1 MKTTNMGIRL
11 AFDIETNGL
20 LNDLTKVH
28 CIAISNL
35 DIDNTYTYKP
45 DELEQ
50 ALTHLDTA
58 DELWG
63 HNIVDFDL
71 PALEKVYNWKPNCTV
86 RDTLLLSRMIWS
98 NMSDRDYSKT
108 PKDMSPRLYGSHSL
122 KAWGYRLGEY
132 KGDYSGGWD
141 EWNDEMHQYAN
152 QDAIVTKKLVEL
164 ILSKNPSQD
173 AVELTHK
180 LANVCQQIKKNG
192 WKFDLDKA
200 YKLLAELTEKRENIR
215 SELDTLFENWYEF
228 LEERTPKVNAR
239 NKTKGIPFSAVKLK
253 VFNPSSRQ
261 HIANRLTSK
270 YGWKPK
276 LFTANGSPKI
286 DESVLSTLEYPEAQK
301 MAEYFLLEKRL
312 AMLSAGNQSWLNH
325 EKGGYIHH
333 DIVVNSCISQR
344 ASHQNPNL
352 GQVPAVRA
360 AYGKQI
366 RDLFTVKDGF
376 VLVGSDLSGL
386 ELRCLAHYLS
396 PYDGGEYGK
405 ILLEG
410 DIHTVTQ
417 KALGLETRDLAK
429 TFLYALIYSAGV
441 VRLGEIVGGGAKEGS
456 VLRDRFFRQYP
467 AFKRLRN
474 DVLKAAERGFLKG
487 LDGRILNV
495 RSAFSSLNLL
505 LQSAGAILCSKWV
518 VLMDEDMKRAGYE
531 HGWNGD
537 YATTGW
543 IHDEIQMA
551 TKKEIAEDVG
561 NRFQRTAK
569 EAGETFSFRCKIEAE
584 YKIGKTWSDTH

>member
-1 MKTTNMGIRL
+1 MAIRL
-11 AFDIETNGL
+11 AFDIEANGL
-20 LNDLTKVH
+20 LDTLTKIH
-28 CIAISNL
+28 CIAISNIDTNDTRTYSPLELYDAL
-35 DIDNTYTYKP
+35 DVLSK
-45 DELEQ
+45 
-50 ALTHLDTA
+50 A
-58 DELWG
+58 DELYG
-63 HNIVDFDL
+63 HNIIDYDL
-71 PALEKVYNWKPNCTV
+71 PALEKVFNWKPNCIV

-98 NMSDRDYSKT
+98 NIGDRDYKSL
-108 PKDMSPRLYGSHSL
+108 PKGMSPRLYGSHSL
-122 KAWGYRLGEY
+122 KAWGYRLGVH
-132 KGDYSGGWD
+132 KGDYDGGWD
-141 EWNDEMHQYAN
+141 EWNEQMQLYCN
-152 QDAIVTKKLVEL
+152 QDAIVTNKLVKL
-164 ILSKNPSQD
+164 ILSKNPSVD
-173 AVELTHK
+173 AVDLTHK
-180 LANVCQQIKKNG
+180 LADVCQQIKKNG
-192 WKFDLDKA
+192 WKFDLEKA

-239 NKTKGIPFSAVKLK
+239 NKTKGIPFSAVKLQ

-261 HIANRLTSK
+261 HIANRLIAK

-276 LFTANGSPKI
+276 VLTPNGQPKI
-286 DESVLSTLEYPEAQK
+286 DEAVLSTLPYPEAQK
-301 MAEYFLLEKRL
+301 MAEYFLLEKRI

-325 EKGGYIHH
+325 EKDGYIHH
-333 DIVVNSCISQR
+333 DIVVNSCVSQR

-366 RDLFTVKDGF
+366 RDLFTVKEGF

-417 KALGLETRDLAK
+417 NALQLESRDLAK
-429 TFLYALIYSAGV
+429 TFQYALIYSAGV
-441 VRLGEIVGGGAKEGS
+441 VRLGEIVGGGAKEGT

-505 LQSAGAILCSKWV
+505 LQSAGAILCSQWV
-518 VLMDEDMKRAGYE
+518 VLMDEDMKKAGYR

-543 IHDEIQMA
+543 IHDEQQMA
-551 TKKEIAEDVG
+551 AKKEIAEDVG

-569 EAGETFSFRCKIEAE
+569 EAGQTYKFRCPIEAE
-584 YKIGKTWSDTH
+584 YKVGKTWTDTH